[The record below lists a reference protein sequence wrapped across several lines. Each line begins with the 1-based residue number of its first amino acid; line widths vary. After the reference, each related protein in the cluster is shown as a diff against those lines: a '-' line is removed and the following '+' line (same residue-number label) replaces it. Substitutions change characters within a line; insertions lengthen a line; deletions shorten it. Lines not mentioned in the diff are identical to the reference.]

1 MFKRVKVD
9 NRNIGKIKSND
20 KVLFVSLRL
29 IRTVRLTYRYNKGDL
44 WITETNQS
52 IADEIKRAKMMEID
66 GVKYELTGASI
77 RYYDLWNE
85 LRIEGERIVSQ
96 LEKSRIVQGKQYNN
110 TVKLYS

>member
-1 MFKRVKVD
+1 MFKRVVSNNKS
-9 NRNIGKIKSND
+9 IGKIESNH
-20 KVLFVSLRL
+20 KVLFMSFRTIRL
-29 IRTVRLTYRYNKGDL
+29 KYRYDYGRL
-44 WITETNQS
+44 WITEINQS

-66 GVKYELTGASI
+66 GVKYDLTGASI

-110 TVKLYS
+110 IVKLYA